1 MSKNLINETKDFY
14 NIMRKSMLREQD
26 NEQVADDAS
35 QTSSQSKVTFTK
47 DDSILQNFITDI
59 NNVVTDVHITFQELD
74 FFQSDSKVQW
84 TGTITD
90 NNVDWTAIYSPSDTG
105 VYFDMSNSNLTIND
119 TLAIHKLNTYL
130 QKTWFSAIKNAL
142 QKNELKK

>member
-1 MSKNLINETKDFY
+1 MSKNLINETRDFY